1 MRYVSLGGLRAS
13 VIGLGAWQFTNA
25 GWGWGTEFGP
35 AEARQIV
42 QRALEL
48 GINLIDTAESYSD
61 GESERM
67 VGEAV
72 RERRADVLL
81 ATKVS
86 ANHATQ
92 TGVER
97 AARRSLERLGVDS
110 VDLYQVHWHNF
121 LIPAGWTMAGMREL
135 RAQGLVRE
143 VGVSNYPVRRWQE
156 AEAALGAPIA
166 SNQVHYNLLERFV
179 ERRVLPHAQSND
191 RAIIAFSP
199 LAMGMLSG
207 RYTPDNLPRGAREIN
222 PLFRP
227 ENAERVQPVIDV
239 LREVA
244 EAHGATPAQIALA
257 WLLSH
262 SNVIAIPEAKSIA
275 QVEANAA
282 AADIELRPDETNAL
296 NAVSEGF
303 EPVGPPRVVAPS
315 ERSVY
320 FE

>member
-121 LIPAGWTMAGMREL
+121 LIPAAWTMAGMREL

-199 LAMGMLSG
+199 PGHGDALRPVHAGQ
-207 RYTPDNLPRGAREIN
+207 PAPGAREIN

-257 WLLSH
+257 WMLSH
-262 SNVIAIPEAKSIA
+262 SNVIAIPGAKSIA
-275 QVEANAA
+275 QVEANAN